1 MIVFDDEALIC
12 IDGPLDGGE
21 APAFHR
27 AVDDARRLG
36 VRRVVVDLGHVHT
49 IDDAGAAVLAAAA
62 SALRGGLV
70 LIMPDGAVATVD
82 DAASLRA
89 LLDAERPDQRP

>member
-12 IDGPLDGGE
+12 IDGPLDVAE

-27 AVDDARRLG
+27 SVDDARRLG
-36 VRRVVVDLGHVHT
+36 VRRVVVDLSHVPT
-49 IDDAGAAVLAAAA
+49 IDDAGSAVLAAAA

-70 LIMPDGAVATVD
+70 LLMPDSSVAMVD
-82 DAASLRA
+82 DGDSLRA
-89 LLDAERPDQRP
+89 LLDARGS

>member
-1 MIVFDDEALIC
+1 MVVFEDEALIC

-27 AVDDARRLG
+27 SVDDARRLG
-36 VRRVVVDLGHVHT
+36 VRRVVVDLMHVPT
-49 IDDAGAAVLAAAA
+49 IDEAGSAVLAAAA

-70 LIMPDGAVATVD
+70 LLMPDGSVATVD
-82 DAASLRA
+82 DGDSLRA
-89 LLDAERPDQRP
+89 LLDAGRS

>member
-12 IDGPLDGGE
+12 FDGPLDGGE

-27 AVDDARRLG
+27 SIDDARRLG
-36 VRRVVVDLGHVHT
+36 VRRVVVDLTKVGP
-49 IDDAGAAVLAAAA
+49 IDDAGSAVLAAAA

-70 LIMPDGAVATVD
+70 LLMPDGSVATVD

-89 LLDAERPDQRP
+89 LLDADHS

>member
-21 APAFHR
+21 APGFHR
-27 AVDDARRLG
+27 AIDDARRLG
-36 VRRVVVDLGHVHT
+36 LRRVVVDLAHVPV

-62 SALRGGLV
+62 AALRGGLI
-70 LIMPDGAVATVD
+70 LLMPDGAVATVD

-89 LLDAERPDQRP
+89 LLDAGR